1 MLVNSRWFENLINL
15 LQSSPAAL
23 VLIDVTYFWI
33 RIVLRF
39 TFKKYLWWRLNYI
52 PIKQSYSLIFSYPY
66 DIDVWIQ
73 LTFHRRSIRLWR
85 ISLLS
90 SLKSLMLI
98 GFPSMFNI
106 FFAWKMIAGAAYGSL
121 LELSL
126 SFTRNCPSTEN
137 VFI

>member
-1 MLVNSRWFENLINL
+1 MLVHSRWFEKLINL

-73 LTFHRRSIRLWR
+73 LTFHRSSIRLWR

-90 SLKSLMLI
+90 LLKSLILI
-98 GFPSMFNI
+98 GFPLLSNI
-106 FFAWKMIAGAAYGSL
+106 FFAWNMIDGAIYGSL
-121 LELSL
+121 LEP
-126 SFTRNCPSTEN
+126 SFTFIRNCPSTEN

>member
-1 MLVNSRWFENLINL
+1 MITFTIQSNLTLVFLKEQHYYSIKLQKLIYVL
-15 LQSSPAAL
+15 LMN
-23 VLIDVTYFWI
+23 
-33 RIVLRF
+33 
-39 TFKKYLWWRLNYI
+39 LWWRFDYI

-126 SFTRNCPSTEN
+126 SFTRNCPSTEK